1 MDINTKNPQNFA
13 DYAYSAI
20 ALSTKKI
27 IKNEKGVL
35 EDEDPEYVHQMRVGL
50 RKLRSVLIG
59 FASALNLPKIVE
71 EKSIGKIA
79 QILGKKRD
87 NDVLK
92 ENLRKYYYDFLSDS
106 EKEICQEF
114 IEKLEDNNK
123 TCQKNIIKTLKGK
136 EYKAIKVSL
145 KQWLKKPQFNLVA
158 SLPIESVANH
168 LISPQ
173 VSHLLLQSGWLV
185 GTQIDEE
192 NQIIVKESYS
202 LEEVDILLLYHEEII
217 HDLRKEAKKTRYQ
230 MELLTNCYGQS
241 YDDFLQLV
249 VQAQE
254 ILGNIQDNT
263 VLMGKIKKVIGKN
276 WSKKLPNL
284 ESLIINNQRQQWMN
298 WQKIQQIFLL
308 RMKNSNFHELF
319 SL

>member
-1 MDINTKNPQNFA
+1 MDINTRSPQTFA

-35 EDEDPEYVHQMRVGL
+35 ADEDPEYVHQMRVGL

-59 FASALNLPKIVE
+59 FSPALDLPKIVE

-92 ENLRKYYYDFLSDS
+92 ENLLKYYYDFLNDS
-106 EKEICQEF
+106 EKEICQQF
-114 IEKLEDNNK
+114 IEKLEEKNK
-123 TCQKNIIKTLKGK
+123 GCQKNIIKTLKGK
-136 EYKAIKVSL
+136 EYIEIKVSL

-158 SLPIESVANH
+158 SVPIERVANH

-185 GTQIDEE
+185 GTQINEK
-192 NQIIVKESYS
+192 NQIIVKENYN
-202 LEEVDILLLYHEEII
+202 LEEVDSLLLYHEEII
-217 HDLRKEAKKTRYQ
+217 HNLRKEAKKTRYQ

-263 VLMGKIKKVIGKN
+263 VLIGTIKKIIGKN
-276 WSKKLPNL
+276 WRKKLPSLNN
-284 ESLIINNQRQQWMN
+284 LIINNQRQQWMN
-298 WQKIQQIFLL
+298 WQKIQRIFLL
-308 RMKNSNFHELF
+308 EMKTLNLHEIF